1 MIEKIMP
8 HTLKN
13 IKMIFL
19 AVLLIKFCVLMT
31 EVARTLFFTEEK
43 MESSDLLKQFLKNMI
58 KAKK

>member
-1 MIEKIMP
+1 MP

-19 AVLLIKFCVLMT
+19 AVLLTKFCALMI
-31 EVARTLFFTEEK
+31 EVARKLFFTEEK
-43 MESSDLLKQFLKNMI
+43 MESTDLLKQFLKNMV

>member
-1 MIEKIMP
+1 MP

-19 AVLLIKFCVLMT
+19 AVFLIKFCILMI